1 MQNEIQP
8 KIYLIADEN
17 DTSKVY
23 DISSRTRI
31 YLDIQDIS
39 QIWNMS
45 RKRLD
50 LYLFRHKEIPIFRH
64 GKKKL
69 IQIQILQ
76 YLFKN
81 IQKELKKK

>member
-31 YLDIQDIS
+31 YLDIQDIA
-39 QIWNMS
+39 QI
-45 RKRLD
+45 
-50 LYLFRHKEIPIFRH
+50 
-64 GKKKL
+64 
-69 IQIQILQ
+69 
-76 YLFKN
+76 
-81 IQKELKKK
+81 